1 MILIPKPPARDHLR
15 SGLPDQVLPC
25 ELVYL
30 VARSACEPRVIAFR
44 SLITYDYIT
53 RFDLRIPEIIKFGV
67 IGAAITD
74 LIEIEALKGNPWQAS
89 CITSI
94 DEQPIWPRGRKPK
107 KRSTPTPIGYRTFI
121 YSR

>member
-1 MILIPKPPARDHLR
+1 MVLIPKPPARHHLR
-15 SGLPDQVLPC
+15 PGLPDHVLPC
-25 ELVYL
+25 ELVHPG
-30 VARSACEPRVIAFR
+30 VRSPSEPRVIVFR

-53 RFDLRIPEIIKFGV
+53 RFDLRISESIKFGV

-107 KRSTPTPIGYRTFI
+107 KRPTPPPLGYRTFI
-121 YSR
+121 YSK